1 MLHIIADSGLQFHT
15 IEVEFDP
22 AQQLTL
28 PAGRPLKYSFCN
40 IKNPDTGERI
50 FDLLSY
56 NSAVGRFIPV
66 NEIVTNRAMELLAD
80 GRPRLDDCGVEIMRQ
95 DVSPTFYNQIEP
107 GDSEKLFTF
116 NSPASYKTPNPAN
129 VHERVP
135 AFELI
140 LGKWLRSEERRV
152 GKECRL

>member
-66 NEIVTNRAMELLAD
+66 NGNSYQ
-80 GRPRLDDCGVEIMRQ
+80 PCPWNC
-95 DVSPTFYNQIEP
+95 SPT
-107 GDSEKLFTF
+107 D
-116 NSPASYKTPNPAN
+116 
-129 VHERVP
+129 VRVST
-135 AFELI
+135 I
-140 LGKWLRSEERRV
+140 VVWR
-152 GKECRL
+152 